1 MRTLLT
7 GCIVAAFSV
16 TAAIAAPQQPAGNK
30 LVSSDSADGGA
41 EVTGQKAQP
50 TTDKKICRLLPS
62 SYSRMTER
70 VCLTKEDWAKVE
82 KEAE

>member
-7 GCIVAAFSV
+7 GCIVAAFSI
-16 TAAIAAPQQPAGNK
+16 TAAVAAPPQQAGNK
-30 LVSSDSADGGA
+30 LVSSDSAAGGA
-41 EVTGQKAQP
+41 DIAAQKAQP
-50 TTDKKICRLLPS
+50 AADKKICRLLPS